1 MPLVQVQDLQRILE
15 LAPKQVSVSEGGVPR
30 ALEAVPESLRR
41 LSEMDRVSEEEGEY
55 GVSDKP
61 GGGRNFLSSQD
72 WTLAKGREKLIIW
85 PHSAACRILV
95 P

>member
-1 MPLVQVQDLQRILE
+1 ME
-15 LAPKQVSVSEGGVPR
+15 LAPKQVSVSEGGVPS

-41 LSEMDRVSEEEGEY
+41 LAEMDRVSEEEGEY

-61 GGGRNFLSSQD
+61 GEGEDFLSSQD
-72 WTLAKGREKLIIW
+72 WTLAKGREKLFIW
-85 PHSAACRILV
+85 PHNATCRILV

>member
-1 MPLVQVQDLQRILE
+1 
-15 LAPKQVSVSEGGVPR
+15 
-30 ALEAVPESLRR
+30 
-41 LSEMDRVSEEEGEY
+41 MDRVSEEEGEY

-85 PHSAACRILV
+85 PHIAACRILL